1 LDQQSGVTSLTTPA
15 PSATA
20 TSQLAVVEE
29 ARLSCQTQLQL
40 PDMAGVPKIFIFLS
54 NNLVWSL
61 IFRLTRARLHRIEGF
76 KHD

>member
-40 PDMAGVPKIFIFLS
+40 PDIAGVPKIFIFF
-54 NNLVWSL
+54 VKQFSL
-61 IFRLTRARLHRIEGF
+61 EPDFSLDARPAASHRRF
-76 KHD
+76 